1 MCINACTD
9 RYNNNNYYYFNNSIC
24 IHDVGTLRKNIH
36 PKEAAGWLFDM
47 KKSSGTYMRSSQQF
61 NPLSRYTLS
70 TRGKYII
77 HHTNIAFRIFNRN
90 LLACIICILYIHYRS
105 YIHPG
110 PWLGPQSP
118 RSRGSTSRGFS
129 RHVTCSGQNYEGG
142 PESFS
147 VVEGTTMI

>member
-1 MCINACTD
+1 MHVLYTLYI
-9 RYNNNNYYYFNNSIC
+9 
-24 IHDVGTLRKNIH
+24 GTLRKNIH

-47 KKSSGTYMRSSQQF
+47 RKTAGAGGTGTYMRSSQQF

-70 TRGKYII
+70 TRGECVIYYKHY
-77 HHTNIAFRIFNRN
+77 
-90 LLACIICILYIHYRS
+90 LLAYTTIIILYYTTIIILV
-105 YIHPG
+105 YILSLIYIG

-129 RHVTCSGQNYEGG
+129 RQVSSSGQNYEGG

-147 VVEGTTMI
+147 VVEGTTLI